1 MSRSISKEKRT
12 VTSQT
17 FKFGKLWDWTAYSER
32 TWWQKPLATN
42 QPVNANWRGDKITS
56 LLWWLHTNPSKIGW
70 DPNFYNPGLF
80 YKEPTES
87 LKYKV
92 AYISSPIYTNRLI
105 FNLASRYFSSCSIMI
120 CQPIS
125 YSFKNLVS
133 LTSSLLFSI
142 VLIEEL
148 QSRAENGEETLWIFP
163 RIWRSLL
170 AAKLHRRKNNSASYA
185 GYYYISLSI

>member
-1 MSRSISKEKRT
+1 M
-12 VTSQT
+12 
-17 FKFGKLWDWTAYSER
+17 
-32 TWWQKPLATN
+32 
-42 QPVNANWRGDKITS
+42 
-56 LLWWLHTNPSKIGW
+56 WLHKHSNWGNCGIGQRIQKEHDDKNLLPQINPLTQIDEEIKSPVCSDDSTRIPLKLAGILTFTIQ
-70 DPNFYNPGLF
+70 DYFRRSR
-80 YKEPTES
+80 TES

-105 FNLASRYFSSCSIMI
+105 YNLASRYFSSCSIMI

-133 LTSSLLFSI
+133 VTSSLLFSI

>member
-1 MSRSISKEKRT
+1 MSRSISKEKRS

-42 QPVNANWRGDKITS
+42 QPVNTNWRGDKITS

-70 DPNFYNPGLF
+70 DPFLTFTIQDYF
-80 YKEPTES
+80 RRSHTES
-87 LKYKV
+87 LEYNV

-105 FNLASRYFSSCSIMI
+105 FNLASRYYSSCSIMI

-133 LTSSLLFSI
+133 VTSSLLFSI
-142 VLIEEL
+142 VLEEDL
-148 QSRAENGEETLWIFP
+148 QSRAENGGETLWIFS
-163 RIWRSLL
+163 RLRRSFL
-170 AAKLHRRKNNSASYA
+170 AAKLHRRKNNSASYS
-185 GYYYISLSI
+185 GY

>member
-1 MSRSISKEKRT
+1 MSRSISKEKRS

-32 TWWQKPLATN
+32 TWWQKPLAIN
-42 QPVNANWRGDKITS
+42 QPVNGNWDKITS
-56 LLWWLHTNPSKIGW
+56 LLDDSTQIPLKLAVILTFTIQDYLRRSH
-70 DPNFYNPGLF
+70 
-80 YKEPTES
+80 TES
-87 LKYKV
+87 LEYKV

-133 LTSSLLFSI
+133 VTSSLLVSL
-142 VLIEEL
+142 VLEEDL
-148 QSRAENGEETLWIFP
+148 QSRAENGEETLWIFS
-163 RIWRSLL
+163 RLRR
-170 AAKLHRRKNNSASYA
+170 HRRKNNSASYS
-185 GYYYISLSI
+185 GY